1 MSRIPITTEFAGKVG
16 FASPAT
22 EKNFSRRRAG
32 IELLATLSLA
42 VSLIVAATAVS
53 IGVARAQVSGV
64 VHHSDGAP
72 LALAIFL
79 GLMLTA
85 MGGLTAV
92 AVGKHRSPPR

>member
-1 MSRIPITTEFAGKVG
+1 M
-16 FASPAT
+16 
-22 EKNFSRRRAG
+22 
-32 IELLATLSLA
+32 
-42 VSLIVAATAVS
+42 
-53 IGVARAQVSGV
+53 ARAQASGV

-85 MGGLTAV
+85 MGGLTAI